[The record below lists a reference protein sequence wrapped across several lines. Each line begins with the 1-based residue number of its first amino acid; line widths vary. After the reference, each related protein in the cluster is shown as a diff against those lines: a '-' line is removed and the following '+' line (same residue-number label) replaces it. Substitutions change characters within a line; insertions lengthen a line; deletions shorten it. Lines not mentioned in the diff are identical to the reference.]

1 MLATRRRDE
10 EDDELVEVGGGEVGR
25 GEIDELF
32 EEMNDGGIAF
42 DRFRIFWVGM
52 LECKWDEEDGVKP
65 LNLIFL
71 FNIGS

>member
-42 DRFRIFWVGM
+42 DRFRIF
-52 LECKWDEEDGVKP
+52 
-65 LNLIFL
+65 
-71 FNIGS
+71 